1 MEVNLP
7 RKWVSDGLS
16 FYYLLS
22 SFNRKTYSRSFIKT
36 GIINNSF
43 LDDSILPL
51 LPSPYLTD
59 SQMSLGKEHVLL
71 SLQKKKFQSNNKRST
86 ITLFW
91 INDN

>member
-1 MEVNLP
+1 MRKNKSIKYSSSNGSKSAE
-7 RKWVSDGLS
+7 KWVSDGLS

-22 SFNRKTYSRSFIKT
+22 SFNRKTYSRSFTKT

-71 SLQKKKFQSNNKRST
+71 FLQKKKISIK
-86 ITLFW
+86 
-91 INDN
+91 